1 MKEEIARILK
11 LVQEGKLSAEDATE
25 LIDAFQ
31 NSGEDREPTIDEAVG
46 EAGPGTSDQPNAGS
60 GTDGAKKDPFK
71 GFADFMGNLER
82 EVRESVDWKEV
93 ANQARQGAQK
103 GLDALKK
110 AADEVRAGNV
120 HIGLFGTTEVREVT
134 LPLKVAEGKTLRIEN
149 PCGSVRVTG
158 GFKDGSVNA
167 KAKVRGSNVDDA
179 KAKAEEYTLVVEESD
194 HAVVIRQPRIAA
206 LAVDLVIQL
215 SGNVP
220 IDVKTESGHVQVFDT
235 GSGAKINSQSGNVQ
249 VRGLNGPVDINAQ
262 SGDVSVEDSQAQV
275 LSIES
280 KSGEIKLTKVDGN
293 VNMRIAS
300 GDIVLKDVKG
310 KTLSIESVS
319 GNVFADFSEPITGAV
334 NVRSVNGDSA
344 ISVPDGCD
352 CRVSLSTLRGEV
364 DCALTLED
372 EAKSDQ
378 RITGKLG
385 AGTGTLD
392 VSGINGD
399 ISLKQRDATGVG
411 S

>member
-31 NSGEDREPTIDEAVG
+31 NSGEERESAAEAPA
-46 EAGPGTSDQPNAGS
+46 EANAESTEGVAGQATSG
-60 GTDGAKKDPFK
+60 GKKDPFK

-93 ANQARQGAQK
+93 ANQARLGAQK

-134 LPLKVAEGKTLRIEN
+134 LPLKIAEGKTLRIEN

-158 GFKDGSVNA
+158 GFKDGTVNA
-167 KAKVRGSNVDDA
+167 KAKVRGSNLDDA

-215 SGNVP
+215 AGTVP
-220 IDVKTESGHVQVFDT
+220 VDVKTESGDVQVFET
-235 GSGAKINSQSGNVQ
+235 GAGAKVNSQSGNVH

-262 SGDVSVEDSQAQV
+262 SGDVTVDDSQAQM

-280 KSGEIKLTKVDGN
+280 KSGEIKLTKVDAN

-300 GDIVLKDVKG
+300 GDIILKEVKG

-319 GNVFADFSEPITGAV
+319 GNVWADFTEPISGTV
-334 NVRSVNGDSA
+334 NVRTVNGDSSL
-344 ISVPDGCD
+344 SVPDGCD
-352 CRVSLSTLRGEV
+352 CRVSLSTLRGDV
-364 DCALTLED
+364 TCSLPIED
-372 EAKSDQ
+372 EARSDQ
-378 RITGKLG
+378 RVTGRLG
-385 AGTGTLD
+385 AGTGTFD

-399 ISLKQRDATGVG
+399 IVLKLRDATATV
-411 S
+411 